1 MRKRELFTL
10 LAIFLITSMACQ
22 AVTNLSGKNESEITD
37 ESVPIPVEV
46 PTIQPTPTEKAE
58 MPALPSEGWIA
69 VHQDSNVWVVHPD
82 GSDLKK
88 VTSFPSS
95 WDAVIRDIKWSP
107 DGQTLAFTYDR
118 DLYLMDAETF
128 TQKLLVKNT
137 GGSFDW
143 SPDGN
148 RIAYGTR
155 QVDPYIPWKNKGI
168 WVVNVESGKKEPLVK
183 TTNDIEGMGRP
194 QWSSD
199 GKYILF
205 QVSCIEICPFG
216 VADLHSDTVLVLPLL
231 HMAGGGGH
239 LCEWA
244 PDRSEIGCIQETP
257 DALAIFDPR
266 GRILNEY
273 PLSFNIFAALWMA
286 DGQSLALGSYE
297 DGQEQTHILRLEDET
312 SVFLSD
318 GSPMIGSP
326 DGNWLIASMELDS
339 QSEEELRIVD
349 SETGL
354 FQPITETLWGIVDWQ
369 PSPSEVPAVSGV
381 EEANTPTVEQNVEES
396 ASTGSTECSAL
407 TITVL
412 DTPKGD
418 YYQVCALGIDYY
430 DLGPLEKGSY
440 AIGPNEK
447 FFVYISNSGLVYAHR
462 VGTSTM
468 KQIGDVSS
476 LSIIGLNKIPDF
488 DYEFYGDHPYTIQ
501 VYENVFEQFSDAIP
515 IPRYITTSK

>member
-1 MRKRELFTL
+1 
-10 LAIFLITSMACQ
+10 
-22 AVTNLSGKNESEITD
+22 
-37 ESVPIPVEV
+37 
-46 PTIQPTPTEKAE
+46 
-58 MPALPSEGWIA
+58 
-69 VHQDSNVWVVHPD
+69 
-82 GSDLKK
+82 
-88 VTSFPSS
+88 
-95 WDAVIRDIKWSP
+95 
-107 DGQTLAFTYDR
+107 
-118 DLYLMDAETF
+118 
-128 TQKLLVKNT
+128 
-137 GGSFDW
+137 
-143 SPDGN
+143 
-148 RIAYGTR
+148 
-155 QVDPYIPWKNKGI
+155 
-168 WVVNVESGKKEPLVK
+168 
-183 TTNDIEGMGRP
+183 
-194 QWSSD
+194 
-199 GKYILF
+199 
-205 QVSCIEICPFG
+205 
-216 VADLHSDTVLVLPLL
+216 VLVLPLL